1 MHSFP
6 NAKKVF
12 QTQVPNE
19 NNYPCKWEQLERM
32 KQVEKENEDSI
43 KRLMEAQKE
52 DANKRERDTDF
63 LYSIRGVF
71 RTQSKIYDGAI
82 LQK

>member
-1 MHSFP
+1 MRT
-6 NAKKVF
+6 V
-12 QTQVPNE
+12 E
-19 NNYPCKWEQLERM
+19 CM

-52 DANKRERDTDF
+52 DANKRERDTDV
-63 LYSIRGVF
+63 LYSIRDIF
-71 RTQSKIYDGAI
+71 RTQSNICDGAI

>member
-1 MHSFP
+1 
-6 NAKKVF
+6 
-12 QTQVPNE
+12 
-19 NNYPCKWEQLERM
+19 M

-52 DANKRERDTDF
+52 DANKRERDTDV
-63 LYSIRGVF
+63 LYSIRDIF
-71 RTQSKIYDGAI
+71 RTQSNICDGAI